1 MNSVAM
7 IESVAASLGEELR
20 ERFVFVGGAVLE
32 LLITDP
38 TVIDFRPTTD
48 VDLVVEAATYGTY
61 AAVEQTLADHGF
73 THVVGPG
80 VPICRWRIG
89 EILADVMP
97 TEESILGFG
106 NRWYPEVLRTAVRYS
121 LPSGA
126 VIRLTAPQYF
136 IATKLEA
143 FQTRGTSDARVSYDM
158 EDIIAVLDGRS
169 GIADEITASES
180 AVRSVIA
187 GAFQHLNT
195 DPDFQD
201 AIQGYLSISP
211 DAATRRAAVLARI
224 AAITQEHP

>member
-1 MNSVAM
+1 M
-7 IESVAASLGEELR
+7 IESVAASLGDELR

-61 AAVEQTLADHGF
+61 AAVEQTLADRGF
-73 THVVGPG
+73 THLVGLG

-89 EILADVMP
+89 EIIADVMP
-97 TEESILGFG
+97 TKESILGFG
-106 NRWYPEVLRTAVRYS
+106 NRWYPDVLRTAHRQT
-121 LPSGA
+121 LPSGS

-143 FQTRGTSDARVSYDM
+143 FRTRGNGDARVSYDM

-169 GIADEITASES
+169 GIDDEITAAAP
-180 AVRSVIA
+180 AVRSFIA
-187 GAFQHLNT
+187 GEFQRLIT
-195 DPDFQD
+195 DPDFHD
-201 AIQGYLSISP
+201 AIQGYLSVSP
-211 DAATRRAAVLARI
+211 GAATRRAAVLARI